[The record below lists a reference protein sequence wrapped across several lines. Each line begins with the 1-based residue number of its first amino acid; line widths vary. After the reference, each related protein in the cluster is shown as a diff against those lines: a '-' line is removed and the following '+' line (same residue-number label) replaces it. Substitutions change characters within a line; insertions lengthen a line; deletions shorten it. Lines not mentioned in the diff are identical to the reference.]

1 MKFMTS
7 DEIRDLWLEFF
18 KDKGHYVE
26 PSASLIPH
34 NDPTLLWI
42 NSGVAALKKYFDGTE
57 QPKHRR
63 ITNSQ
68 KAIRTNDIEN
78 VGKTARH
85 HTFFE
90 MLGNFSIGD
99 YFREEVIPWA
109 VDLLTSP
116 KYFGFP
122 LEKLYITHHPDD
134 QASRD
139 LWIKCGVD
147 PSHLIPLASNF
158 WEVGPGP
165 CGPDT
170 EIYFDRGEDFDPTRV
185 GIDLLRND
193 IDNDRYVEIWNIVF
207 SQYNAEPNKA
217 RHEYKELP
225 QKNIDTG
232 CGFERLV
239 SIIQGAKTNFDTD
252 LFLPYIQYLASK
264 AAYPYEGEHR
274 YSYQV
279 IVDHIR
285 SLVFALSDGAFFAN
299 EGRGYVLK
307 KLVRRMVRQAT
318 ILKIDP
324 NCLCELVDLV
334 ADNMNHFYPYLQEKK
349 ERVKKMIAPEINK
362 FVQVLENGE
371 KRVLAALKNVET
383 TLDGDIAFTLSDTYG
398 IPYDLTEEIALAQGK
413 SIDKEGYQKAL
424 EAQKERARKM
434 RTDESSFGTQSQD
447 LINFTKP
454 STFIYEEK
462 DIESTVIGL
471 FKNGVRV
478 DELDDEGDI
487 ILSTTTFYALSGG
500 QVADIGFLKN
510 DETEAQVTEVIKAT
524 NKQFLHH
531 VNVLYG
537 RIKEG
542 DTLKLEPDYKRR
554 HEIMKNHSSAHLL
567 QKALQE
573 VLGEEVH
580 QEGSFVSDDEMRFDF
595 SYEKKISS
603 EEVHRIEKRVNEIIA
618 KDIKRVTNVM
628 NKEEALKT
636 GAMALFNEK
645 YDDEVRVVSFGDYSK
660 EFCGGTHVDTTKD
673 IQHFVITS
681 CGAIAAGIK
690 RITALTGIAAYQY
703 RSEEE
708 EQLEEIAKLLKVNSR
723 KEIYNKLVSLK
734 NQQGESEKRLQDLQE
749 RITSVYTKTL
759 MGSKVEINGLDIYS
773 ALFEDLNHEQLNEMV
788 QGTRARP
795 NAVVFV
801 VAKRDGKSEFAVGL
815 SVEAKAR
822 GLKAGDLVKKVALT
836 LGGSGGGREDIAF
849 GGTTDTSHYKEALD
863 KITEIIA

>member
-18 KDKGHYVE
+18 KSKGHYVE

-99 YFREEVIPWA
+99 YFRDEVIPWA
-109 VDLLTSP
+109 VELLTSP
-116 KYFGFP
+116 KYFDFP
-122 LEKLYITHHPDD
+122 LEKIYITHHPADTD
-134 QASRD
+134 SRE
-139 LWIKCGVD
+139 LWIKYGID
-147 PSHLIPLASNF
+147 PTHLIPLDSNF

-170 EIYFDRGEDFDPTRV
+170 EIYFDRGEEYDPEQR
-185 GIDLLRND
+185 GIELLKND

-207 SQYNAEPNKA
+207 SQYNAETNKA
-217 RHEYKELP
+217 RSEYKELP

-252 LFLPYIQYLASK
+252 LFKPYIEYLSSK
-264 AAYPYEGEHR
+264 AAYPYEGEYR

-285 SLVFALSDGAFFAN
+285 SLVFALSDGAVFAN

-307 KLVRRMVRQAT
+307 KLIRRMVRQAT

-324 NCLCELVDLV
+324 NCLCGLVDLV
-334 ADNMNHFYPYLQEKK
+334 VTKMKHFYPYLVEKK
-349 ERVKKMIAPEINK
+349 ERVKKMITPEINK

-371 KRVLAALKNVET
+371 KRILTALEKVDNV
-383 TLDGDIAFTLSDTYG
+383 LDGEVAFLLSDTYG
-398 IPYDLTEEIALAQGK
+398 IPYDLTEEIAASRGK
-413 SIDKEGYQKAL
+413 TVDKEGFEKAL
-424 EAQKERARKM
+424 AAQKERARKM
-434 RTDESSFGTQSQD
+434 RADESSFGSQSQD
-447 LINFTKP
+447 LINFTTP
-454 STFIYEEK
+454 STFIYEEREL
-462 DIESTVIGL
+462 ESTVIGL

-478 DELDDEGDI
+478 DEIDDEGDI
-487 ILSTTTFYALSGG
+487 AFNETTFYALSGG
-500 QVADIGFLKN
+500 QVADTGFIKN
-510 DETEAQVTEVIKAT
+510 DTTEAEVTDVVKAT

-531 VNVLYG
+531 VHVLYG
-537 RIKEG
+537 TIKEG
-542 DTLKLEPDYKRR
+542 DVMRLEPNYLRR
-554 HEIMKNHSSAHLL
+554 HKIMKNHSSAHLL

-573 VLGEEVH
+573 VLGESVH
-580 QEGSFVSDDEMRFDF
+580 QEGSNVSENEMRFDF
-595 SYEKKISS
+595 SYEKKISP
-603 EEVHRIEKRVNEIIA
+603 EEIHNIEKRVNEIIEE
-618 KDIKRVTNVM
+618 DIKRTTKIM
-628 NKEEALKT
+628 NKEQALKT

-660 EFCGGTHVDTTKD
+660 EFCGGTHVDSSLE
-673 IQHFVITS
+673 IQHFVIIS

-690 RITALTGIAAYQY
+690 RITALTGSAAYQY
-703 RSEEE
+703 REMEE
-708 EQLEEIAKLLKVNSR
+708 EQLEEIARLLKVNSR
-723 KEIYNKLVSLK
+723 KEIYNKLISIK
-734 NQQGESEKRLQDLQE
+734 NQQDESEKKLLDLQE
-749 RITSVYTKTL
+749 MITALYTKNL
-759 MGSKVEINGLDIYS
+759 QNSQSEVGELCVYS
-773 ALFEDLNHEQLNEMV
+773 SVFDNLTHEQLNEMV
-788 QGTRARP
+788 QNTRALKG
-795 NAVVFV
+795 AVVFV
-801 VAKRDGKSEFAVGL
+801 LAKREGKSEFAIGL
-815 SVEAKAR
+815 SKEAKEK
-822 GLKAGDLVKKVALT
+822 GLKAGDLVRKIAPVLN
-836 LGGSGGGREDIAF
+836 GSGGGREDIAF
-849 GGTTDTSHYKEALD
+849 GGTSDCHNYQAALKLLKELVA
-863 KITEIIA
+863 